1 MPWLTLLGGVA
12 TVFGPASVLFGTVV
26 MPHPE
31 LLILF
36 IAAAF
41 VWMVAMTLT
50 SFAWLAL
57 GALPTASQLVATVVV
72 GAVLQEGGR
81 WAVYEVYARL
91 LRGLAAAGLE
101 RALPQLSSS
110 GRLASAAVTS
120 GLSFGLAQALVVYGT
135 LLPASFQPGGLY
147 SDGCETLSLFGV
159 NALGALG
166 MLVLNVV
173 LSLLGWTAAF
183 PRRSPPHLAALV
195 VLHALASGC
204 ALLNSSAVIERG
216 GCSVGLPCLAAV
228 VAAATAITAAIC
240 WRRLRFSRLVPS

>member
-57 GALPTASQLVATVVV
+57 GALVPAAPQLVATVLI

-91 LRGLAAAGLE
+91 LRGLA
-101 RALPQLSSS
+101 
-110 GRLASAAVTS
+110 TS
-120 GLSFGLAQALVVYGT
+120 
-135 LLPASFQPGGLY
+135 
-147 SDGCETLSLFGV
+147 
-159 NALGALG
+159 
-166 MLVLNVV
+166 
-173 LSLLGWTAAF
+173 
-183 PRRSPPHLAALV
+183 
-195 VLHALASGC
+195 
-204 ALLNSSAVIERG
+204 
-216 GCSVGLPCLAAV
+216 
-228 VAAATAITAAIC
+228 
-240 WRRLRFSRLVPS
+240 